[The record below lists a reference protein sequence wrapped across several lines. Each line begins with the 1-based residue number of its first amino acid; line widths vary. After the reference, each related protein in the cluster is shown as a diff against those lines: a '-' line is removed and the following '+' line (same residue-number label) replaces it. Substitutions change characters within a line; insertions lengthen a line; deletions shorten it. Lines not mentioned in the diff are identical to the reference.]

1 MNARC
6 AVVRMRLPGVDS
18 VDELGERLAVHVETC
33 LRCQA
38 EAARHRALRRRL
50 GALSRDVITAPIT
63 LVPSVVAR
71 IEVDEPE
78 TETPRDLRV
87 GLRRAAVAMSAA
99 AGAAVA
105 ATAGTIIVVG
115 LRRSNHAA

>member
-6 AVVRMRLPGVDS
+6 AVVRIRLPSVDS
-18 VDELGERLAVHVETC
+18 VEELGERLAGHVETC

-38 EAARHRALRRRL
+38 EAARYRSLRRRL
-50 GALSRDVITAPIT
+50 GALSRDLITAPTT
-63 LVPSVVAR
+63 LVPSVVAQIEADMPTRSRDPR
-71 IEVDEPE
+71 IS
-78 TETPRDLRV
+78 
-87 GLRRAAVAMSAA
+87 LRRTAVAVSAA

-115 LRRSNHAA
+115 LRRSHHAA

>member
-1 MNARC
+1 MNTRC
-6 AVVRMRLPGVDS
+6 AVVRLRLPGVDS
-18 VDELGERLAVHVETC
+18 VDVLGERLAAHIETC

-38 EAARHRALRRRL
+38 EAARYRTLRRRL
-50 GALSRDVITAPIT
+50 GALSRDVMTAPAT

-71 IEVDEPE
+71 IDVDELE
-78 TETPRDLRV
+78 TSADLRI

-115 LRRSNHAA
+115 LRRSHHAA

>member
-1 MNARC
+1 MNTRC
-6 AVVRMRLPGVDS
+6 TVVRMRLPSVDS
-18 VDELGERLAVHVETC
+18 IDDLGERLAGHVKSC

-38 EAARHRALRRRL
+38 EAARYRTLRRRL
-50 GALSRDVITAPIT
+50 GALSRDLATAPAT

-71 IEVDEPE
+71 IEIDEAE
-78 TETPRDLRV
+78 TSADLRI
-87 GLRRAAVAMSAA
+87 GLRRAAVAVSAA

-115 LRRSNHAA
+115 LRRSHHAA

>member
-18 VDELGERLAVHVETC
+18 VDELGERLAGHVETC

-38 EAARHRALRRRL
+38 EAARYRTLRRKL
-50 GALSRDVITAPIT
+50 GSLEPEEITAPGA
-63 LVPSVVAR
+63 LVPSVVSR
-71 IEVDEPE
+71 ISIEE
-78 TETPRDLRV
+78 TDVSADRRV
-87 GLRRAAVAMSAA
+87 GLRRAAVAVSAA

-115 LRRSNHAA
+115 LRRSHNAA

>member
-6 AVVRMRLPGVDS
+6 AVVRMRLPGLDS
-18 VDELGERLAVHVETC
+18 VDELGERLAGHVETC

-38 EAARHRALRRRL
+38 EAARYRTLRRRL
-50 GALSRDVITAPIT
+50 GVLSRDTMTAPAT
-63 LVPSVVAR
+63 LASSVAAR
-71 IEVDEPE
+71 IDVEESDAPAG
-78 TETPRDLRV
+78 RRV
-87 GLRRAAVAMSAA
+87 GLRRAAVAVSAA

-115 LRRSNHAA
+115 FRRSHHAA

>member
-1 MNARC
+1 MNTRC
-6 AVVRMRLPGVDS
+6 AVVRMRLPSVDS
-18 VDELGERLAVHVETC
+18 VDDLGERLAGHVESC

-38 EAARHRALRRRL
+38 EAARYRTLRRRL
-50 GALSRDVITAPIT
+50 GALSRDFETAPAT

-71 IEVDEPE
+71 MEIDEAE
-78 TETPRDLRV
+78 TSADLRI
-87 GLRRAAVAMSAA
+87 GLRRAAVAVSAA

-115 LRRSNHAA
+115 LRRSHHAA

>member
-1 MNARC
+1 MNTRC
-6 AVVRMRLPGVDS
+6 AVVRLRLPGVES
-18 VDELGERLAVHVETC
+18 VDDLGERLAAHVETC

-38 EAARHRALRRRL
+38 EAARYRTLRRRL
-50 GALSRDVITAPIT
+50 GALSRDAMTAPAT
-63 LVPSVVAR
+63 LVPAVVAR
-71 IEVDEPE
+71 IEVDESEIPA
-78 TETPRDLRV
+78 DLRV

-115 LRRSNHAA
+115 LRRSHHAA

>member
-6 AVVRMRLPGVDS
+6 ALARMRLPGVDS
-18 VDELGERLAVHVETC
+18 VDDLGYRLATHVETC

-38 EAARHRALRRRL
+38 EAVRYRTLRRRL
-50 GALSRDVITAPIT
+50 GGLSRDEVSAPET
-63 LVPSVVAR
+63 LVPSVATR
-71 IEVDEPE
+71 IELEESDVPAD
-78 TETPRDLRV
+78 RRV
-87 GLRRAAVAMSAA
+87 GLRRAAVAVSAA

-115 LRRSNHAA
+115 LRRSHNAA

>member
-6 AVVRMRLPGVDS
+6 TVVRMRLPGVDS
-18 VDELGERLAVHVETC
+18 VDELGERLVSHVASC

-38 EAARHRALRRRL
+38 EAARYRTLRRRL
-50 GALSRDVITAPIT
+50 GSLSSEEMTAPET
-63 LVPSVVAR
+63 LLPSVVAR
-71 IEVDEPE
+71 IEREEAPAGTDP
-78 TETPRDLRV
+78 RV
-87 GLRRAAVAMSAA
+87 GLRRAAVAISAA

-115 LRRSNHAA
+115 LRRSQNAA

>member
-6 AVVRMRLPGVDS
+6 AVVRIRLPGVDS
-18 VDELGERLAVHVETC
+18 VDELGERLAGHVETC

-38 EAARHRALRRRL
+38 EAARYRALRRRL
-50 GALSRDVITAPIT
+50 GAMSQDLMTAPIT

-71 IEVDEPE
+71 IETDRPE
-78 TETPRDLRV
+78 VSSDLRI
-87 GLRRAAVAMSAA
+87 GLRRAAVAVSAA

-115 LRRSNHAA
+115 LRRSHHAA

>member
-6 AVVRMRLPGVDS
+6 TVVRMRLPGADS
-18 VDELGERLAVHVETC
+18 VDDLGGRLAAHVETC

-38 EAARHRALRRRL
+38 EAARYRNLRRRL
-50 GALSRDVITAPIT
+50 GALAPDEIAAPGT
-63 LVPSVVAR
+63 LGPLVVAR
-71 IEVDEPE
+71 IELEESDVSP
-78 TETPRDLRV
+78 DLRV
-87 GLRRAAVAMSAA
+87 GLRRAAVAVSAA

-115 LRRSNHAA
+115 LRRSHNAA

>member
-18 VDELGERLAVHVETC
+18 VDELGERFARHVETC

-38 EAARHRALRRRL
+38 EAARYRTLRRRL
-50 GALSRDVITAPIT
+50 GALAPDVMAAPGT
-63 LVPSVVAR
+63 LVPLVVTS
-71 IEVDEPE
+71 IELDESE
-78 TETPRDLRV
+78 ASADRRV
-87 GLRRAAVAMSAA
+87 GLRRAAVAVSAA

-115 LRRSNHAA
+115 FRRSHNAA

>member
-6 AVVRMRLPGVDS
+6 TVVRVRLPGVDS
-18 VDELGERLAVHVETC
+18 VDDLGDRLAAHVATC

-38 EAARHRALRRRL
+38 EAARYRTLRRRL
-50 GALSRDVITAPIT
+50 GALAPDQMTAPGT
-63 LVPSVVAR
+63 LVPSVVAC
-71 IEVDEPE
+71 IEIEESDVPGN
-78 TETPRDLRV
+78 RRV
-87 GLRRAAVAMSAA
+87 GLRRAAVAVSAA

-115 LRRSNHAA
+115 LRRSHNAA

>member
-18 VDELGERLAVHVETC
+18 VDELGERLAGHIETC

-38 EAARHRALRRRL
+38 EAARYRTLHRRL
-50 GALSRDVITAPIT
+50 GRLSRDTMTAPAT
-63 LVPSVVAR
+63 LISSVVAR
-71 IEVDEPE
+71 IDVEEADVSAD
-78 TETPRDLRV
+78 RRA
-87 GLRRAAVAMSAA
+87 GLRRAAVAVSAA

-115 LRRSNHAA
+115 LRRSHHAA

>member
-6 AVVRMRLPGVDS
+6 VVVRMRLPGVDT
-18 VDELGERLAVHVETC
+18 VDELGERLAAHAETC

-38 EAARHRALRRRL
+38 EAARYRTLRRRL
-50 GALSRDVITAPIT
+50 GSLSSDEVAAPAT
-63 LVPSVVAR
+63 LVPSVVTR
-71 IEVDEPE
+71 IELEEADVSVD
-78 TETPRDLRV
+78 RRV
-87 GLRRAAVAMSAA
+87 GLRRAAVAVSAA

-115 LRRSNHAA
+115 LRRSHNAA